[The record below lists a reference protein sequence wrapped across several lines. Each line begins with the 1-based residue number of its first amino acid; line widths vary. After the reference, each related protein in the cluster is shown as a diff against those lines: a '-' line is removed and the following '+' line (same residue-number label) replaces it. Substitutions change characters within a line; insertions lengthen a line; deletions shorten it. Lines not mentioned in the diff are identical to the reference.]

1 MNRVRSLLD
10 TVVPRSARRRVW
22 RVLRRATRW
31 PPLGRVR
38 FGSLR
43 RVTSIGGDWG
53 FERGQPVDRYYIE
66 RFLESH
72 AADVRGH
79 VLEIG
84 TDMYTRRFGGDRVTR
99 SDVLHVAESH
109 PHVTIIADLA
119 DPDPERLPGETF
131 DCFILT
137 QTLHVVYDVRDALR
151 TAHRILK
158 PGGVLLLTAPG
169 LGRIS
174 RYDMD
179 RWGDYWRFTSRSLA
193 RLLEETFP
201 GSDVAVR
208 AHGNVLAAIAFLHG
222 LSAGELDPSE
232 LEHADP
238 DLEVLITA
246 RARKAGS
253 RP

>member
-1 MNRVRSLLD
+1 MFEGVA
-10 TVVPRSARRRVW
+10 PRSARRRLW
-22 RVLRRATRW
+22 RALRRATRW
-31 PPLGRVR
+31 PPVGRVR

-43 RVTSIGGDWG
+43 RLTPIGGDWG

-72 AADVRGH
+72 ASDIRGR

-99 SDVLHVAESH
+99 GDVLHVAESH

-119 DPDPERLPGETF
+119 EPDPERLPEEAF

-137 QTLHVVYDVRDALR
+137 QTLHVIYDVPAALR

-201 GSDVAVR
+201 GSDVAVS
-208 AHGNVLAAIAFLHG
+208 AHGNVMASIAFLHG
-222 LSAGELDPSE
+222 LSAGELDSSE

-238 DLEVLITA
+238 DLELLITA
-246 RARKAGS
+246 RARKPEG
-253 RP
+253 RT